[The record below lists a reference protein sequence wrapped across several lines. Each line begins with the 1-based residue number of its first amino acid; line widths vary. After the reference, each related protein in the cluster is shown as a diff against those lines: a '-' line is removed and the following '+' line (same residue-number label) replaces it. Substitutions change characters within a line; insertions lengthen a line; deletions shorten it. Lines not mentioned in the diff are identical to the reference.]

1 MEKSFKMSN
10 LPAVIN
16 KSNIIRTHLI
26 KRIFEI
32 SSKIRK
38 ITDVPEGSF
47 VYFEEPIKSG
57 THVIDRFGRGSLFL
71 KEQILPISWSSIK
84 GQDLVKV
91 HKTLKENKV
100 YVLKIVGDTTFK
112 SRVKNGIKID

>member
-1 MEKSFKMSN
+1 MEKSYKMSN
-10 LPAVIN
+10 LPVAIN

-26 KRIFEI
+26 KKIFEI
-32 SSKIRK
+32 SSNVRK

-57 THVIDRFGRGSLFL
+57 SNEIDRFGRGSLYL
-71 KEQILPISWSSIK
+71 KNQILPISWPSIN
-84 GQDLVKV
+84 GADLMNVF
-91 HKTLKENKV
+91 KTLKRNKV

-112 SRVKNGIKID
+112 SRVKNGVKID